1 MVDCPSS
8 YNVIIRRPI
17 LNRWKAATSIYC
29 LKVKFPIENGVGE
42 VKVDQVLAREC
53 YQAVLATKE
62 NHTWMIEEKEEEK
75 VETLEIVELVDGEPT
90 KTTIVGMTISTEIK
104 KKLIQFIKENLDIF
118 TWSYED
124 MLDISIEIIQHKL
137 NVDPEKKPD
146 QQRQRVFAPERNQVV
161 TNEVNKLLAADFIR
175 EVYYPEWLANIV
187 LVKKANGK

>member
-75 VETLEIVELVDGEPT
+75 VEALEILELVDGEPT